1 MDFLGSLSTYAISH
15 GNGVSLLGKIHHD
28 QGKLTVYEKEFP
40 LLFQKL
46 HQSTRDRQIKHFMNM
61 YQGMKLSNIKLKTLL
76 AQDRFPQTMMEEEIT
91 CYHDAFSLI
100 HDQYETLSISV
111 ETMLEIHFQLFK
123 YATSDSGTFRQQDIV
138 CHGFH
143 MKVCPYPTIKQYQQ
157 KV

>member
-1 MDFLGSLSTYAISH
+1 MLS
-15 GNGVSLLGKIHHD
+15 
-28 QGKLTVYEKEFP
+28 
-40 LLFQKL
+40 
-46 HQSTRDRQIKHFMNM
+46 RR
-61 YQGMKLSNIKLKTLL
+61 
-76 AQDRFPQTMMEEEIT
+76 
-91 CYHDAFSLI
+91 FSLI